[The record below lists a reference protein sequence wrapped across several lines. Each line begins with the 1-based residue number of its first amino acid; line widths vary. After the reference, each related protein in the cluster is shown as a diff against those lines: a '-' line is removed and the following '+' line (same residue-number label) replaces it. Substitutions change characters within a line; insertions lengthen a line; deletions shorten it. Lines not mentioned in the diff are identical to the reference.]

1 MFFYLKYR
9 QILFFMYLFF
19 NLETKTLLLLH
30 YSSIYWIEMYDN
42 YTLQTFQLILNPP
55 PEPTP

>member
-19 NLETKTLLLLH
+19 NLQAKTLLLLH

-42 YTLQTFQLILNPP
+42 YTLQTFQVLLNLI
-55 PEPTP
+55 PTP